1 MKYRARPFL
10 LPFLESKHGKAQYST
25 LPFSSRFLVFDFIP
39 KPENKKENAMN
50 TTDQEALD
58 YFYEELDS
66 YYDEDEQGEIFDG
79 LDD

>member
-1 MKYRARPFL
+1 MIRTR
-10 LPFLESKHGKAQYST
+10 
-25 LPFSSRFLVFDFIP
+25 
-39 KPENKKENAMN
+39 NKKENTMN

>member
-1 MKYRARPFL
+1 
-10 LPFLESKHGKAQYST
+10 
-25 LPFSSRFLVFDFIP
+25 
-39 KPENKKENAMN
+39 MN
-50 TTDQEALD
+50 TTDQEALY

>member
-1 MKYRARPFL
+1 MLTNLFNFVITNMSYFHNGQK
-10 LPFLESKHGKAQYST
+10 T
-25 LPFSSRFLVFDFIP
+25 
-39 KPENKKENAMN
+39 KKESAMN